1 MIKVIVKNGKIDLA
15 LKKWKRK
22 VKNTKQLQLQRDQQ
36 AYTKPSVKRRAEK
49 LKAAYKQKMRDL
61 EVSLISIIM

>member
-1 MIKVIVKNGKIDLA
+1 MIKVNVTNGKIDIA

-22 VKNTKQLQLQRDQQ
+22 VKDTKQLQLQREQQ

-49 LKAAYKQKMRDL
+49 LKAAYKQRMRDQ
-61 EVSLISIIM
+61 END

>member
-1 MIKVIVKNGKIDLA
+1 MIKVNVTNGKIDIA

-22 VKNTKQLQLQRDQQ
+22 VKNTKQLQLQREQQ

-49 LKAAYKQKMRDL
+49 LKAAYKQRMRDQ
-61 EVSLISIIM
+61 END

>member
-15 LKKWKRK
+15 LKKWKYK
-22 VKNTKQLQLQRDQQ
+22 VRDTKQLRLLREAK

-49 LKAAYKQKMRDL
+49 LKAAYKQRMKDKDND
-61 EVSLISIIM
+61 